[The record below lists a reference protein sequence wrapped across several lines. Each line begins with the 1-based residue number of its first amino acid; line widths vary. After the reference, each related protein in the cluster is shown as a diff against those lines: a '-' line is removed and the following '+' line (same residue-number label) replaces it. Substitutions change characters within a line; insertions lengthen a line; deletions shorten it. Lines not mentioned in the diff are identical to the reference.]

1 MNITSGWSYWP
12 TESERAKSNESLY
25 TNMGN
30 KRQRIEELRERWKNG
45 DMSRKEFEQII
56 ATMEGQEEQPAIDE
70 SQFDFYKSFPRYVLD
85 SPALI
90 VGVLASIVSVFIYG
104 YEAFLGIVP
113 FWIFAYLLFRLT
125 E

>member
-1 MNITSGWSYWP
+1 
-12 TESERAKSNESLY
+12 
-25 TNMGN
+25 MGN